1 METLQK
7 NRTFEVGHLI
17 GPSGATMKV
26 GLDWDRD
33 MARYSDFLIKISYSY
48 YMNNGV
54 RDNDI
59 TDYTVLDLVT

>member
-1 METLQK
+1 MEIG
-7 NRTFEVGHLI
+7 TFEVGHLI

-26 GLDWDRD
+26 RLDWDRD
-33 MARYSDFLIKISYSY
+33 MARYRDFLIKISYSY

-59 TDYTVLDLVT
+59 TDYTVLDLVLKR